1 VAQHSNR
8 RASVRP
14 LTSVLLFL
22 SMVTPGAA
30 LILAAVAPVS
40 RYVVRPELVLV
51 QLLVGA
57 VFSGLFALGA
67 VVGAAGFLLV
77 ARHIVPRAE
86 LEACFV
92 WPQTSVVTRFFASLF
107 RALCPEPHART
118 P

>member
-1 VAQHSNR
+1 M
-8 RASVRP
+8 AS
-14 LTSVLLFL
+14 
-22 SMVTPGAA
+22 PGAA
-30 LILAAVAPVS
+30 LILAAVVPVS

-57 VFSGLFALGA
+57 VFSGLFVLGA

-77 ARHIVPRAE
+77 ARHVVPRAE

-92 WPQTSVVTRFFASLF
+92 WPETSVVTRLFASLF
-107 RALCPEPHART
+107 RALCPESHART